1 MTPIQCCRC
10 GRTST
15 VEAADTSEWEATG
28 ETGEQMICPGC
39 LTGQEQRE
47 VDEDAMDMGTLIAL
61 DPDIQAERKG
71 AGSE

>member
-15 VEAADTSEWEATG
+15 VEAADTGEWEAYG

-39 LTGQEQRE
+39 LTSEEEHERA
-47 VDEDAMDMGTLIAL
+47 EDAMDTVTLIEL
-61 DPDIQAERKG
+61 DPDLEAERE
-71 AGSE
+71 AWRDD